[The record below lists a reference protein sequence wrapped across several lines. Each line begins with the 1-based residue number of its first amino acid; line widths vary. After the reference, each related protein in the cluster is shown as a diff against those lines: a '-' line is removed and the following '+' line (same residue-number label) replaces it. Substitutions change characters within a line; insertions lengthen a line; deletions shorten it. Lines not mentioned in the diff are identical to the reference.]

1 MSTQSG
7 RIALITGA
15 NKGIGFET
23 ARQLGQAGVTVLIGA
38 RDRAKADEA
47 VATLKAEGI
56 DAVGV
61 QLDVTSPAD
70 IQAAAAFIQSNYGH
84 LDILVNNAGINA
96 EGGFGLN
103 NSETVSQAELRK
115 TFDTNFFAVVELTQT
130 LLPLL
135 KRSPAGR
142 IVNLSSILGSLTLH
156 SNPSSPI
163 AGSKSLAYNASKTA
177 LNAFTIHLADALKGT
192 NVRVNSAHPGWVKT
206 DMGGAGAPM
215 EIVDG
220 AKTSVALA
228 LAGADSPNG
237 AYLHLGQPLPW

>member
-1 MSTQSG
+1 MSNHSG

-15 NKGIGFET
+15 NKGIGLET
-23 ARQLGQAGVTVLIGA
+23 ARQLGKAGVSVLIGA
-38 RDRAKADEA
+38 RDRAKADKA
-47 VATLKAEGI
+47 VATLKSEGI
-56 DAVGV
+56 DAAPVK
-61 QLDVTSPAD
+61 LDVTSSAD
-70 IQAAAAFIQSNYGH
+70 IQAAAALIETNYGH

-96 EGGFGLN
+96 EGGFAFN
-103 NSETVSQAELRK
+103 NSATVTQAELRK

-130 LLPLL
+130 LLPLI

-142 IVNLSSILGSLTLH
+142 IVNLTSILGSLTLH
-156 SNPSSPI
+156 SKPSSPI

-206 DMGGAGAPM
+206 EMGGAGAQM

-220 AKTSVALA
+220 ARTSVALA

-237 AYLHLGQPLPW
+237 AYLHLGNTLPW